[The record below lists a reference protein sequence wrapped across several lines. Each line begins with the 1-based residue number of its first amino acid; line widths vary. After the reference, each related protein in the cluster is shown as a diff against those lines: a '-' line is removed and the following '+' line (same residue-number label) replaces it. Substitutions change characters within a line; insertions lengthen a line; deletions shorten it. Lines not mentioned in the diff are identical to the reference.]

1 MNFRLYQKVV
11 AVALF
16 SCVIA
21 KGAEKVPQ
29 PQQKF
34 VQTYCTD
41 CHDADT
47 NEGELNLDH
56 DQLDWNSAKTL
67 KHWEDV
73 YTMVSRGMMPPEDY
87 DQPTTEERAL
97 LLSWL
102 DQQLFK
108 HNRIGG
114 TPMRRLNKREYL
126 NTVRTLFGMSDFELP
141 GSFPQDN
148 ESHGFDTMSESLV
161 ISPSH
166 FEAYAETAT
175 SIADYLLPPPQAEQ
189 KPKLWTVTPQDMA
202 ISYSS
207 AYIIDGAMRLASGGA
222 TATRNA
228 SWPTKFEAPAS
239 GTYKVTLTLST
250 KNSPAQELPQFALS
264 TRSSQRNGKERSLKE
279 FDVQPGSAQ
288 TFELEAD
295 LFKGENLVFR
305 YPNAPLD
312 YEQTSYKEFLL
323 KELTKNPKLGAAWA
337 KVGDVP
343 RGGNG
348 WARVKQ
354 HMEDPDLDISEFT
367 PGSEQI
373 KKAVASIFKDKVK
386 SGETLVYK
394 YFEEGPNIGIHQVK
408 INGPFQLIE
417 DQNSVR
423 QQQVS
428 NKFLGKVVSDSS
440 NRSLNKFLTQSLT
453 HAFRRPATKH
463 EVALYSALVKQ
474 QVASGFRLE
483 DGLHLAIRTSLLS
496 PSFLY
501 RERGR
506 GELDHYELASRLSY
520 FLTSNLPDAQ
530 LLSHAASG
538 DLSNHDILRNEV
550 LRILKTSV
558 NKKQFASDFTSQWLD
573 TNLLDNL
580 MPDPALF
587 KNFNDSHRRTMK
599 AEVESTFEEI
609 LKKNLPATDFI
620 DPDFIYTDKIIG
632 KEIYDLAI
640 ATKTKS
646 TKFQRYE
653 IPRGSKNGGVL
664 SMAAVMMATAN
675 GVDTQPVL
683 RGVWVLENILGTP
696 PPAPPKAVPALAPD
710 VSGTTGPRERLAAHM
725 ADASCARCHREIDP
739 LGFVLENYDA
749 IGRWRA
755 NYAGKGKKKGPA
767 VDAAGT
773 LPGGTKL
780 NDVTDLKKWL
790 VDHPEYFTNCIAN
803 KLLTYATGRPL
814 NFRERKLVEAIA
826 ANNIQQGNHFQ
837 DLLLDLIDSE
847 IFKAR

>member
-1 MNFRLYQKVV
+1 MNTRLYLKVV

-16 SCVIA
+16 SCAITT
-21 KGAEKVPQ
+21 GAEKVPG
-29 PQQKF
+29 PQYQF

-56 DQLDWNSAKTL
+56 GQFDWNSGKTL

-73 YTMVSRGMMPPEDY
+73 YTMVSRGMMPPEDS
-87 DQPTTEERAL
+87 DQPTAAERAI

-108 HNRIGG
+108 HNHIGG

-126 NTVRTLFGMSDFELP
+126 NTVRTLFGMSNFELP
-141 GSFPQDN
+141 GSFPQDT
-148 ESHGFDTMSESLV
+148 ESHGFDTMGEALV

-175 SIADYLLPPPQAEQ
+175 NIADYILPPAQAEQ
-189 KPKLWTVTPQDMA
+189 KPKSWTVTPQDMA

-239 GTYKVTLTLST
+239 GTYKITLTLST
-250 KNSPAQELPQFALS
+250 KNPPEDELPQFALAAQAS
-264 TRSSQRNGKERSLKE
+264 ERNGKERLLKK
-279 FDVQPGSAQ
+279 FDVQSGNAQ
-288 TFELEAD
+288 TFEIEAD
-295 LFKGENLVFR
+295 LFQGENLLFR

-312 YEQTSYKEFLL
+312 YEQASYKDFLI
-323 KELTKNPKLGAAWA
+323 KELTKNPKIAAAWK

-348 WARVKQ
+348 WARVKKQ
-354 HMEDPDLDISEFT
+354 MENPDLDISEFT

-373 KKAVASIFKDKVK
+373 KKVAASIFKDKVK
-386 SGETLVYK
+386 SGETIVYK

-408 INGPFQLIE
+408 IDGPFQLIE

-423 QQQVS
+423 QKHTS
-428 NKFLGKVVSDSS
+428 KKFLGKVVSEPSDQ
-440 NRSLNKFLTQSLT
+440 SLEEFLTRYLT
-453 HAFRRPATKH
+453 SAFRRPASKP
-463 EVALYSALVKQ
+463 EVAIYTALVNQ
-474 QVASGFRLE
+474 QLASGYRLE

-506 GELDHYELASRLSY
+506 GELDQYELAARLSY
-520 FLTSNLPDAQ
+520 FLTSNAPDAQ
-530 LLSHAASG
+530 LLAHAASG
-538 DLSNHDILRNEV
+538 DLSDKDILRTEV
-550 LRILKTSV
+550 LRILKNSAI
-558 NKKQFASDFTSQWLD
+558 KKQFASDFTSQWLD

-587 KNFNDSHRRTMK
+587 KKFSDKHRATMK
-599 AEVESTFEEI
+599 AEVESTFQEI
-609 LKKNLPATDFI
+609 LEKNLPVTDFI

-632 KEIYDLAI
+632 KEIYELAI
-640 ATKTKS
+640 AAKTKS
-646 TKFQRYE
+646 SKFQRYD
-653 IPRGSKNGGVL
+653 IPRGTKNGGVL

-683 RGVWVLENILGTP
+683 RGVWVMENILGTP
-696 PPAPPKAVPALAPD
+696 PPAPPKAVPALPPEVDGSA
-710 VSGTTGPRERLAAHM
+710 GPRERLAAHTT
-725 ADASCARCHREIDP
+725 DASCARCHREIDP

-749 IGRWRA
+749 IGRWRT
-755 NYAGKGKKKGPA
+755 NYASKGKKKGPA

-780 NDVTDLKKWL
+780 EDVTDLKKWL
-790 VDHPEYFTNCIAN
+790 VEHPEYFTNCIAN

-814 NFRERKLVEAIA
+814 NFRERKVIEAIA
-826 ANNIQQGNHFQ
+826 AKNIQQGNHFQ

-847 IFKAR
+847 IFKAK